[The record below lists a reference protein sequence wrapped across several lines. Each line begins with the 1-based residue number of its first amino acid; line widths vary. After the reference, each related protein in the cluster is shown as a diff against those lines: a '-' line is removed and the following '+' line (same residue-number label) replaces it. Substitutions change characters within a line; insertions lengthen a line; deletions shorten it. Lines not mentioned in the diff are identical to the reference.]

1 MSRRRAVAVAVAVVV
16 GVVPAA
22 AAQTATLSGTVRIP
36 GTSSARTVVYLV
48 PRAGAARASSP
59 DSVLIDQYE
68 LRFLPSVVVVEPGAT
83 VLFRNSDPVMHN
95 VFSPRGV
102 GPGFNLG
109 TYPLGEAR
117 SHVFAEP
124 GGHIV
129 LCHVHPEMVA
139 FVVVVETP
147 YHAIVD
153 DAGGFTIAD
162 VPAGHYTLRTWHWR
176 RPGAE
181 VAIELRSGEQ
191 RTLEIQVDSRTRGGR
206 P

>member
-1 MSRRRAVAVAVAVVV
+1 VSRGPVVAVAIVVAA
-16 GVVPAA
+16 VPAA
-22 AAQTATLSGTVRIP
+22 VAQTATVSGMVRIP
-36 GTSSARTVVYLV
+36 GTSPARTVVYLAPHTAAV
-48 PRAGAARASSP
+48 RAPSP

-68 LRFLPSVVVVEPGAT
+68 LRFVPSIVVVQPGAT

-95 VFSPRGV
+95 VFSPRGA

-109 TYPLGEAR
+109 TYPQGEAR

-129 LCHVHPEMVA
+129 LCHVHPEMAV
-139 FVVVVETP
+139 FVVVVETS
-147 YHAIVD
+147 YHTTVD
-153 DAGGFTIAD
+153 DTGRFTIAD

-181 VAIELRSGEQ
+181 VAIELRPGER
-191 RTLEIQVDSRTRGGR
+191 RTLEIHVDSRARGDR